1 MAGLL
6 RFLFLVYGCL
16 VILQGFAEIIKSLTN
31 KILLLFNIK
40 KAVSLRIFQI
50 LGVISCVCYF
60 HLFFSTIYHYGLSS
74 FTELLY
80 EQQFFL
86 QFTILPIVTSVFLTI
101 GEDNLEHDFMEYKG
115 SSPGAGLFLA
125 GCSPFISLLIT
136 IVTKNNLNGVNLFLN
151 SLGYFKFFLIIL
163 FIILIIIFA
172 IFFVICVFAL
182 LLSFIFAIWGIINM
196 VRGLRKPSEVLYV

>member
-31 KILLLFNIK
+31 KILSLFNIK
-40 KAVSLRIFQI
+40 KSVSLRIFQI
-50 LGVISCVCYF
+50 LGIISCIFYF
-60 HLFFSTIYHYGLSS
+60 HLFFTTIYHHGLS
-74 FTELLY
+74 FFNELLY

-115 SSPGAGLFLA
+115 SLPGAGLFLA

-136 IVTKNNLNGVNLFLN
+136 IVTKNKLSDMSLFLN

-163 FIILIIIFA
+163 LVILVLIFLIFFIICA
-172 IFFVICVFAL
+172 FAL

-196 VRGLRKPSEVLYV
+196 IRGLRKPSEVLYA